1 MCFDFLYSFI
11 WNISHSKK
19 NWVGYNIYIYI
30 YIYIYIGLHEKYP
43 LFLSYFID
51 TNFFDIFSKNS
62 QILSF
67 VKFRPVVDEVFDAD
81 GRMGGQ
87 MDGLT

>member
-1 MCFDFLYSFI
+1 M
-11 WNISHSKK
+11 
-19 NWVGYNIYIYI
+19 GYNIYIYI